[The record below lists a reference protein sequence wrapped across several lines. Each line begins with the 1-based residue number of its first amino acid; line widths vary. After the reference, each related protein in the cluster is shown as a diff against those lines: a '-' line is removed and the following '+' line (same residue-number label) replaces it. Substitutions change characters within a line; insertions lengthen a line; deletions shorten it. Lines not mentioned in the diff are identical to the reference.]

1 MFHNTPLTF
10 FIMTDIS
17 HFSKVC
23 VMPLWFDKRLTLITV
38 FANWK
43 KSKKNFCFYEKGWKV
58 KAMFSIC
65 FATKPSQCQCAP
77 RAARPALPSSFPRKY
92 PEHPSQHQTS
102 RALNYV
108 WKHLCFV
115 SVYFMRLLARWVLS
129 YQKSLRKVIFSDWEH
144 SKPFPHRLMVTA
156 SSTLHQ
162 FQLTKSFTRM
172 LSTFG

>member
-1 MFHNTPLTF
+1 
-10 FIMTDIS
+10 
-17 HFSKVC
+17 
-23 VMPLWFDKRLTLITV
+23 
-38 FANWK
+38 
-43 KSKKNFCFYEKGWKV
+43 
-58 KAMFSIC
+58 MFSIC
-65 FATKPSQCQCAP
+65 FATKPTQCQCAP
-77 RAARPALPSSFPRKY
+77 RAARAALPSSFPRKY

-156 SSTLHQ
+156 SS
-162 FQLTKSFTRM
+162 SFTPISAYEKFHKNAFYFWIAAETCTYIFLFLYAVITLFTL
-172 LSTFG
+172 LSN